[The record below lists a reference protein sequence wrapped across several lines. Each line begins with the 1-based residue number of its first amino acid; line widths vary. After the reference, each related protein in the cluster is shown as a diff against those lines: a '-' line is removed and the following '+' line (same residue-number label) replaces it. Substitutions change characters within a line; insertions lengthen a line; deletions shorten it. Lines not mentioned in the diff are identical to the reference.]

1 MAHQKGGAL
10 MRYQPVIGL
19 EVHVQLKTDSKI
31 FCGCSTTFGSE
42 PNSQTCPV
50 CLGLPGALPVL
61 NKKVV
66 EFAIQAGLSTNC
78 SITPRSIFAR
88 KNYFYPDLP
97 KGYQISQFE
106 DPICQHGWLDI
117 QIEGQELS
125 PEQQDKCVNEVISCQ
140 KSAKNNFSRTK
151 RIGITRIHMEEDAGK
166 LVHND
171 VSGLGDGSGVDLN
184 RACTPLLEVVSEP
197 DLRSSDEAV
206 SYLKQLHQIVTW
218 LGICDGNMEEG
229 SFRCDANVSVMPLGS
244 ETLGTR
250 AEIKNVNSF
259 KFVKQA
265 IEYEIQRQIDLI
277 EDGGTVVQ
285 ETRLFDPN
293 SGTTRSM
300 RSKEEAHD
308 YRYFPDPDL
317 VPLVIDDA
325 WVQRTRDGLPELPEQ
340 RKQRF
345 MTEWSLS
352 AYDAEVLTA
361 NRSLAEYFE
370 ACVALHANAK
380 VVSNWIMGEI
390 TRVLN
395 DTGTSIDRCP
405 VTPQLLVD
413 LLKLIEGGT
422 ISGKIAK
429 TVFDEMWRSGKD
441 PAVIVQE
448 QGLVQVSD
456 SGAIEAIID
465 EILTREAGQVEEFR
479 SGKDKLFGFFV
490 GQVMKASK
498 GKANPAVVNELLMS
512 KLKG

>member
-1 MAHQKGGAL
+1 

-31 FCGCSTTFGSE
+31 FCGCSTAFGSQ

-117 QIEGQELS
+117 DVDG
-125 PEQQDKCVNEVISCQ
+125 
-140 KSAKNNFSRTK
+140 ATK

-166 LVHND
+166 LVHGD
-171 VSGLGDGSGVDLN
+171 VSGLEEGSGVDLN

-206 SYLKQLHQIVTW
+206 AYLKQLHQIVTW

-229 SFRCDANVSVMPLGS
+229 SFRCDANVSVMPVGS
-244 ETLGTR
+244 DTLGTR

-265 IEYEIQRQIDLI
+265 IEYEILRQIELI
-277 EDGGTVVQ
+277 EDGGRVVQ

-293 SGTTRSM
+293 SGKTRSM
-300 RSKEEAHD
+300 RGKEEAHD

-317 VPLVIDDA
+317 VPLVIDEA
-325 WVQRTRDGLPELPEQ
+325 WVERTRGGLPELPEQ
-340 RKQRF
+340 RRQRF
-345 MTEWSLS
+345 MAAFGLS
-352 AYDAEVLTA
+352 AYDAGVLTA
-361 NRSLAEYFE
+361 SRELADYFE
-370 ACVALHANAK
+370 SCVALQANAK
-380 VVSNWIMGEI
+380 TVSNWVMGEI
-390 TRVLN
+390 TRALN
-395 DTGTSIDRCP
+395 DSATSIGSCP
-405 VTPQLLVD
+405 VSPRLLVE

-429 TVFDEMWRSGKD
+429 TVFDEMWRSGKE
-441 PAVIVQE
+441 PAVIVEE

-456 SGAIEAIID
+456 SSAIEAIID
-465 EILTREAGQVEEFR
+465 EILAREAGQVEEYR

-490 GQVMKASK
+490 GQVMKVSK
-498 GKANPAVVNELLMS
+498 GKANPAVVNELLLG
-512 KLKG
+512 KLKGN

>member
-1 MAHQKGGAL
+1 MK
-10 MRYQPVIGL
+10 YQPVIGL
-19 EVHVQLKTDSKI
+19 EVHVQLLTDTKI
-31 FCGCSTTFGSE
+31 FCGCSTKFGAE

-66 EFAIQAGLSTNC
+66 EFAIKAGLSTNC

-106 DPICQHGWLDI
+106 DPICQWGWLDI
-117 QIEGQELS
+117 KVDGEEL
-125 PEQQDKCVNEVISCQ
+125 
-140 KSAKNNFSRTK
+140 K

-166 LVHND
+166 LVHGDTNM
-171 VSGLGDGSGVDLN
+171 SDGSCVDLN

-206 SYLKQLHQIVTW
+206 TYLKQLHQIVTW

-229 SFRCDANVSVMPLGS
+229 SFRCDANVSVMPVGS
-244 ETLGTR
+244 STLGTR

-317 VPLVIDDA
+317 VPLVISDE
-325 WVQRTRDGLPELPEQ
+325 WVERSRQELPELPEQ
-340 RKQRF
+340 RQQRF
-345 MTEWSLS
+345 MTEL
-352 AYDAEVLTA
+352 ALPLYDAEVLTSSRA
-361 NRSLAEYFE
+361 LADYFE
-370 ACVALHANAK
+370 ACVAAGCNAK
-380 VVSNWIMGEI
+380 AVGNWIMGEI
-390 TRVLN
+390 TRAMN
-395 DTGTSIDRCP
+395 ESGTSIEACP
-405 VTPQLLVD
+405 VAPGQLAE
-413 LLKLIEGGT
+413 LLKLIDNGT

-429 TVFDEMWRSGKD
+429 TVFDEMWRSGKA
-441 PAVIVQE
+441 PLIIVEE

-456 SGAIEAIID
+456 SSAIESIID
-465 EILTREAGQVEEFR
+465 EIMAANAGQVEEYR
-479 SGKDKLFGFFV
+479 GGKEKVFGFFV

-498 GKANPAVVNELLMS
+498 GKANPSVVNELLLN